1 MNKDTLGSVWRAP
14 FFACAAVF
22 LFVAALSMAADA
34 DLTRIVNIPVK
45 GETLV
50 LAGTTP
56 GMLFYSN
63 LSRDGVSVRSTYEP
77 GGADTVVYEA
87 GRDYVVDY
95 RAGTVARTADS
106 RIPDFSAN
114 MLYGKKDFD
123 HGDYPGFGNRAF
135 FVYVDYVALDA
146 SRLVRDRDASALL
159 PKSGEKL
166 RRGGPFKII
175 AFGDSITVGIDGGAP
190 EALFHAQWARH
201 LEKLFPKARITVENG
216 ATNGGSTVSELPK
229 LREKVLDRAPDLVII
244 GFGMNDHNI
253 NGPTPEQFA
262 ENLKTMIAQIRE
274 NTDAEVILYS
284 TFPPN
289 PDWKFGSH
297 RMELYAAATQRAAKE
312 SACAYADVHAFWM
325 EALARKDPSSMLANN
340 INHPG
345 EFGHWLYFQAL
356 KSVVF

>member
-1 MNKDTLGSVWRAP
+1 MGSRFTGCGRA
-14 FFACAAVF
+14 AA
-22 LFVAALSMAADA
+22 AALALAACGMMSAWAGAAEAPEFLAVTGDS
-34 DLTRIVNIPVK
+34 
-45 GETLV
+45 LV
-50 LAGTTP
+50 LAGTAP
-56 GMLFYSN
+56 GALCYGN
-63 LSRDGVSVRSTYEP
+63 LEEGSVTVRSTYEP
-77 GGADTVVYEA
+77 GQADTVIYET
-87 GRDYVVDY
+87 GRDYVVDAA
-95 RAGTVARTADS
+95 AGTVVRTENS
-106 RIPDFSAN
+106 RIPDFRNN
-114 MLYGKKDFD
+114 MLYGQKDFD
-123 HGDYPGFGNRAF
+123 HTAFPGFGNRAF
-135 FVYVDYVALDA
+135 FVYVDYRARGARPLCA
-146 SRLVRDRDASALL
+146 PRDQAALL
-159 PKSGEKL
+159 PKTAAKL
-166 RRGGPFKII
+166 RAGGPFKII
-175 AFGDSITVGIDGGAP
+175 AYGDSITAGIDAGSR
-190 EALFHAQWARH
+190 EVQFQEQWARH
-201 LEKLFPKARITVENG
+201 LSARFPEAEITVENG
-216 ATNGGSTVSELPK
+216 ATNGDGTAQGLAR